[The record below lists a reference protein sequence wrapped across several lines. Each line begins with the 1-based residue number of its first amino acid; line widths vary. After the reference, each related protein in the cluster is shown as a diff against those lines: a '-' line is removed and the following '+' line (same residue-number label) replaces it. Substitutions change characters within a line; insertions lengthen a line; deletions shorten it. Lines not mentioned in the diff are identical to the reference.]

1 MTAEIILTKV
11 NTTTCESVNE
21 TFRDDTFIIDESIDN
36 DQEKDISQDTITDL
50 VDNIVASSKEDD
62 DTMPPVDQDE
72 SKESKNTEMNTSCAR
87 NCKESLPIPTTSCI
101 EEVPLTSS
109 TPPPLP
115 TEPITAA
122 VVVVS
127 DDEPSPIQQNETN
140 ETIDIGDI
148 MSPLDCIKDDEKGL
162 ASDKQTD
169 EENANSTANEES
181 AASTNDNDVTLQSKE
196 QDNSS
201 PQNQATIQP
210 LSKLNLEPT
219 KTATE
224 SSTASSVILS
234 DSGESKCTLTS
245 TLPVINLTM
254 SGKEDRDEKLVAL
267 GVFVKPANGD
277 GDEGSNAKVDEDV
290 GKESSMTQSTA
301 DDGDAPVD
309 ETIDNKDT
317 GRSESRLINTNEQV
331 ETTSATIPSALSP
344 TSLTSTSSS
353 SILLDKKR
361 LSERLK
367 QRLAKRNSDSTTG
380 DGPLIPTT
388 KPPPKR
394 DTARDREQWETRLRA
409 ASRHKRA
416 SKTRTKSIDDTN
428 SDILSR
434 YSGSDEI
441 DVGDSHK
448 IYPDTVT
455 FSDGEDDINDVND
468 VSSKTVVNRRTA
480 YRKCVSEVGVSSLRP
495 TQSPT
500 KLSKHHHSHHHGI
513 GILQSDGIVYDDAL
527 LLRLARQA
535 RFGQG
540 RGEASTNA
548 SSAASSEAKGGVD
561 SRANEVKI
569 HVYDLLA
576 KDSLVEVPYL
586 GCNFPI
592 GQCFKTLNDGC
603 HVLGTGAYHVGVEV
617 SLCWCISYGKLIY
630 SLLTTRYLSISI
642 HRLTELNT
650 LLGQTTL

>member
-1 MTAEIILTKV
+1 MAAEVILTKV
-11 NTTTCESVNE
+11 NTTKCDSVNE
-21 TFRDDTFIIDESIDN
+21 TFNDDTFIIDESIDN
-36 DQEKDISQDTITDL
+36 DKEKDISQEIITDL
-50 VDNIVASSKEDD
+50 VDNIVENSKEEG
-62 DTMPPVDQDE
+62 DTTPPVAQEEE
-72 SKESKNTEMNTSCAR
+72 SKEVKNTEMNTSCAQ
-87 NCKESLPIPTTSCI
+87 NCRESLSIPTNNYT
-101 EEVPLTSS
+101 EEKVPLTSS

-115 TEPITAA
+115 TESNMAA
-122 VVVVS
+122 VAVVS

-148 MSPLDCIKDDEKGL
+148 MSPLDDACDEKGL

-169 EENANSTANEES
+169 EENANSTENEES
-181 AASTNDNDVTLQSKE
+181 AASSAHNDVTTLQSKE

-201 PQNQATIQP
+201 HQNQETTQP
-210 LSKLNLEPT
+210 LSNLNLEPPR
-219 KTATE
+219 TATD

-234 DSGESKCTLTS
+234 DSGQSKCTLTS
-245 TLPVINLTM
+245 TLPVINLTI
-254 SGKEDRDEKLVAL
+254 SGKEDHDEKLVAL
-267 GVFVKPANGD
+267 GVFVKPANED
-277 GDEGSNAKVDEDV
+277 GDEDNAKVDENA
-290 GKESSMTQSTA
+290 GKESSITQSTA

-309 ETIDNKDT
+309 ETIDNQDT
-317 GRSESRLINTNEQV
+317 GRSESLNTNEQV
-331 ETTSATIPSALSP
+331 EATSATIPSALSP

-353 SILLDKKR
+353 ILHDKKR

-380 DGPLIPTT
+380 DGPLVPTT

-409 ASRHKRA
+409 ASRQKRA
-416 SKTRTKSIDDTN
+416 SKTRAKSIDDNN

-434 YSGSDEI
+434 YSGSEEI
-441 DVGDSHK
+441 DIGGQK

-455 FSDGEDDINDVND
+455 FSDGEDDNDVND
-468 VSSKTVVNRRTA
+468 ASSKTVVNRRTA

-548 SSAASSEAKGGVD
+548 LSAASSGAKGGVD

-603 HVLGTGAYHVGVEV
+603 HKLGTGAYHVGVEV
-617 SLCWCISYGKLIY
+617 SLCSYISERQELI
-630 SLLTTRYLSISI
+630 LIDFL
-642 HRLTELNT
+642 HLNMFSFT
-650 LLGQTTL
+650 DQRR

>member
-1 MTAEIILTKV
+1 MTDAILTKV
-11 NTTTCESVNE
+11 TTATCDSVNE
-21 TFRDDTFIIDESIDN
+21 TFVDDTFIIDESID
-36 DQEKDISQDTITDL
+36 DKEKDISQEIITDL

-62 DTMPPVDQDE
+62 DTTPPVDQEED
-72 SKESKNTEMNTSCAR
+72 SKEVKNTEMNTSCAQ
-87 NCKESLPIPTTSCI
+87 NICKESLPIPTTSCI

-115 TEPITAA
+115 TEPMAA
-122 VVVVS
+122 VAVVS
-127 DDEPSPIQQNETN
+127 DDEPSPIQQNDIN

-148 MSPLDCIKDDEKGL
+148 MSPLDVSDDCTNDEKGL
-162 ASDKQTD
+162 ADEDTD
-169 EENANSTANEES
+169 AENTTTAKEES
-181 AASTNDNDVTLQSKE
+181 VASSTNNNDTLQSKE
-196 QDNSS
+196 LNHSS
-201 PQNQATIQP
+201 PQNHEAT
-210 LSKLNLEPT
+210 
-219 KTATE
+219 
-224 SSTASSVILS
+224 S

-245 TLPVINLTM
+245 TLPVINLTI
-254 SGKEDRDEKLVAL
+254 SGKEHHDEKLVAL

-277 GDEGSNAKVDEDV
+277 GDEDNANKVNEDSR
-290 GKESSMTQSTA
+290 KESSIAQSNNA

-317 GRSESRLINTNEQV
+317 GRGESLNTNEQA
-331 ETTSATIPSALSP
+331 EATSATIPSALSP
-344 TSLTSTSSS
+344 TSLTSTSS

-380 DGPLIPTT
+380 DGPLVPTT

-409 ASRHKRA
+409 ASRQKRA
-416 SKTRTKSIDDTN
+416 SRSRAKSIDDNN

-434 YSGSDEI
+434 YSGSEEI
-441 DVGDSHK
+441 DIGGQK

-455 FSDGEDDINDVND
+455 FSDGEDDNDVND
-468 VSSKTVVNRRTA
+468 ASSKTVLNRRTA
-480 YRKCVSEVGVSSLRP
+480 YRKCVSEVGVSSLR

-603 HVLGTGAYHVGVEV
+603 HKLGTGAYHVGIEV
-617 SLCWCISYGKLIY
+617 SLCVVVFLRDNS
-630 SLLTTRYLSISI
+630 
-642 HRLTELNT
+642 
-650 LLGQTTL
+650 

>member
-1 MTAEIILTKV
+1 VRGGVDILNMTDAILTKV
-11 NTTTCESVNE
+11 TTATCDSVNE
-21 TFRDDTFIIDESIDN
+21 TFVDDTFIIDESID
-36 DQEKDISQDTITDL
+36 DKEKDISQEIITDL

-62 DTMPPVDQDE
+62 DTTPPVDQEED
-72 SKESKNTEMNTSCAR
+72 SKEVKNTEMNTSCAQ
-87 NCKESLPIPTTSCI
+87 NICKESLPIPTTSCI

-115 TEPITAA
+115 TEPMAA
-122 VVVVS
+122 VAVVS
-127 DDEPSPIQQNETN
+127 DDEPSPIQQNDIN

-148 MSPLDCIKDDEKGL
+148 MSPLDVSDDCTNDEKGL
-162 ASDKQTD
+162 ADEDTD
-169 EENANSTANEES
+169 AENTTTAKEES
-181 AASTNDNDVTLQSKE
+181 VASSTNNNDTLQSKE
-196 QDNSS
+196 LNHSS
-201 PQNQATIQP
+201 PQNHEAT
-210 LSKLNLEPT
+210 
-219 KTATE
+219 
-224 SSTASSVILS
+224 S

-245 TLPVINLTM
+245 TLPVINLTI
-254 SGKEDRDEKLVAL
+254 SGKEHHDEKLVAL

-277 GDEGSNAKVDEDV
+277 GDEDNANKVNEDSR
-290 GKESSMTQSTA
+290 KESSIAQSNNA

-317 GRSESRLINTNEQV
+317 GRGESLNTNEQA
-331 ETTSATIPSALSP
+331 EATSATIPSALSP
-344 TSLTSTSSS
+344 TSLTSTSS

-380 DGPLIPTT
+380 DGPLVPTT

-409 ASRHKRA
+409 ASRQKRA
-416 SKTRTKSIDDTN
+416 SRSRAKSIDDNN

-434 YSGSDEI
+434 YSGSEEI
-441 DVGDSHK
+441 DIGGQK

-455 FSDGEDDINDVND
+455 FSDGEDDNDVND
-468 VSSKTVVNRRTA
+468 ASSKTVLNRRTA
-480 YRKCVSEVGVSSLRP
+480 YRKCVSEVGVSSLR

-603 HVLGTGAYHVGVEV
+603 HKLGTGAYHVGIEV
-617 SLCWCISYGKLIY
+617 SLCVVVFLRDNS
-630 SLLTTRYLSISI
+630 
-642 HRLTELNT
+642 
-650 LLGQTTL
+650 

>member
-1 MTAEIILTKV
+1 MAAEIILTKV
-11 NTTTCESVNE
+11 DTTTCDSVND
-21 TFRDDTFIIDESIDN
+21 TFHDDTFVIDESID
-36 DQEKDISQDTITDL
+36 DDKEKDRSREIIADL
-50 VDNIVASSKEDD
+50 VDNIVTSSKEDD
-62 DTMPPVDQDE
+62 DTTPPVDQE
-72 SKESKNTEMNTSCAR
+72 EERKEVRNTEMNTSCAQ
-87 NCKESLPIPTTSCI
+87 NCNESLPIPTTSCT
-101 EEVPLTSS
+101 EEKVPLTSS

-115 TEPITAA
+115 TETNTTSA
-122 VVVVS
+122 VVS

-148 MSPLDCIKDDEKGL
+148 ISPLEVSSDDCTKDEKVL
-162 ASDKQTD
+162 ADNHTD
-169 EENANSTANEES
+169 EGNNSTSDAKEEIVASYANN
-181 AASTNDNDVTLQSKE
+181 NDALQSNE

-201 PQNQATIQP
+201 LQNQETTQP
-210 LSKLNLEPT
+210 LSNLNLETPR
-219 KTATE
+219 TATD

-245 TLPVINLTM
+245 TLPVINLTI
-254 SGKEDRDEKLVAL
+254 SGKEHHDEKLVAL

-277 GDEGSNAKVDEDV
+277 GNEDTTDKVDEDA
-290 GKESSMTQSTA
+290 GKGSSLVQSTA

-309 ETIDNKDT
+309 ETVDNKDT
-317 GRSESRLINTNEQV
+317 ERSESINTNEQ
-331 ETTSATIPSALSP
+331 EAASATIPSALSP
-344 TSLTSTSSS
+344 TSLTSTSS

-409 ASRHKRA
+409 ASRQKRA
-416 SKTRTKSIDDTN
+416 SKTRAKSIDDNN

-434 YSGSDEI
+434 YSGSEEI
-441 DVGDSHK
+441 DIGGSRKV
-448 IYPDTVT
+448 YPDTVT
-455 FSDGEDDINDVND
+455 FSDGEDDNDVND
-468 VSSKTVVNRRTA
+468 ASSKTVVNRRTA

-548 SSAASSEAKGGVD
+548 LSAASSEAKGGVD

-603 HVLGTGAYHVGVEV
+603 HKLGTGAYHVGVEV
-617 SLCWCISYGKLIY
+617 SLCSYISERQELI
-630 SLLTTRYLSISI
+630 LIDFL
-642 HRLTELNT
+642 HLNMFSFT
-650 LLGQTTL
+650 DQRR

>member
-1 MTAEIILTKV
+1 MAAEVILTKV
-11 NTTTCESVNE
+11 DTTICDSVND
-21 TFRDDTFIIDESIDN
+21 TFHDDTFVIDESID
-36 DQEKDISQDTITDL
+36 DDKEKDISQEIITDL

-62 DTMPPVDQDE
+62 NDTTPPVAQEEE
-72 SKESKNTEMNTSCAR
+72 SKEVVTNTEGTSCAQ
-87 NCKESLPIPTTSCI
+87 NSCKESEPTTSCTE

-109 TPPPLP
+109 TPPLP
-115 TEPITAA
+115 TEHMAAA
-122 VVVVS
+122 VLVS

-148 MSPLDCIKDDEKGL
+148 MSPLVEPADDEKGL

-169 EENANSTANEES
+169 EEIANSTTNEES
-181 AASTNDNDVTLQSKE
+181 AASSAHNNDNALQNRE

-201 PQNQATIQP
+201 PQNQDTIQP
-210 LSKLNLEPT
+210 LSNLNLETT
-219 KTATE
+219 KRATE
-224 SSTASSVILS
+224 SSAASSVILS

-245 TLPVINLTM
+245 TLPVINLTI
-254 SGKEDRDEKLVAL
+254 SGKEHHDEKLVAL

-277 GDEGSNAKVDEDV
+277 GNEVNAKVDEDAE
-290 GKESSMTQSTA
+290 KESSIAQS

-309 ETIDNKDT
+309 EIIDNKDT
-317 GRSESRLINTNEQV
+317 ERSESLNTNEQGA
-331 ETTSATIPSALSP
+331 TTSATIPSALSP

-353 SILLDKKR
+353 SILLDKNR

-380 DGPLIPTT
+380 YGPLIPTN

-409 ASRHKRA
+409 ASRQKRA
-416 SKTRTKSIDDTN
+416 SKTRAKSIDDTN

-434 YSGSDEI
+434 YSGSEEI
-441 DVGDSHK
+441 DIGGQK

-455 FSDGEDDINDVND
+455 FSDGEDDDVND
-468 VSSKTVVNRRTA
+468 ASSKTVVNRRTA
-480 YRKCVSEVGVSSLRP
+480 YRKCVSEVGVSSLR

-548 SSAASSEAKGGVD
+548 SSAASSEAKGRVD

-603 HVLGTGAYHVGVEV
+603 HKLGTGAYHVGVEV
-617 SLCWCISYGKLIY
+617 SLSSYISERQELI
-630 SLLTTRYLSISI
+630 LIDFL
-642 HRLTELNT
+642 HLNMFSFVDPH
-650 LLGQTTL
+650 